1 MGLLIALALVLVWLF
16 FPTTR
21 ILKVVAALAGK
32 TRSG

>member
-21 ILKVVAALAGK
+21 ILRWWRRWQAKREAA
-32 TRSG
+32 